1 MKLFFLLILIFSI
14 VDAQID
20 DIKLK
25 QEIGRMVIVGFDE
38 KKVDAESQ
46 IIKDIN
52 NYSLGGVILFDRF
65 YNDRNKTKNISSPK
79 QLKALTS
86 ALKALSNKPIL
97 IAVDQEGGKVAR
109 LKPKYGFKKIPS
121 AKTISQLPIVDA
133 QQFYKQQALMLK
145 QNGINCDFAPV
156 VDVAL
161 NPKNKVIVGLERS
174 YSSNPKEVQKY
185 AKIFIDALRE
195 QNIISV
201 LKHFPGHGS
210 SLADSHKGFVDITN
224 TWQELELEPYKALIK
239 DGDVDMIMT
248 AHVFNKKLDAQYPA
262 TLSYNVNTKLLRKKL
277 GFGGVVVSDDL
288 QMRAITKHYT
298 LKQSLTL
305 AINSGVDMVLFGNQL
320 SHNTPKEIV
329 EAIFEEVKN
338 GNIPYKRIQDANK
351 HIQNLFTKNS
361 IIQKPINFGKKRI
374 ALTKEYIKKHYALNV
389 KDIKIKPKM
398 IVLHW
403 TAIMDFD
410 DCFKRLE
417 PQELYSDRKDI
428 VSASALNVSAHFLV
442 DRDGTIYQLMKD
454 NIMAR
459 HVIGLNYVS
468 IGVENVGGKDNKE
481 EDLTP
486 AQVRANIKLIRYLKA
501 KYPDIEYLLGHHE
514 YRKLE
519 NTKFWMEKDAGY
531 RTTKSDPGV
540 KFMKSVRG
548 EIKDL
553 GLKTP

>member
-1 MKLFFLLILIFSI
+1 MQLFSSN
-14 VDAQID
+14 ID

-374 ALTKEYIKKHYALNV
+374 ALTKEYIKKHYALDV

>member
-1 MKLFFLLILIFSI
+1 
-14 VDAQID
+14 
-20 DIKLK
+20 
-25 QEIGRMVIVGFDE
+25 
-38 KKVDAESQ
+38 
-46 IIKDIN
+46 
-52 NYSLGGVILFDRF
+52 
-65 YNDRNKTKNISSPK
+65 
-79 QLKALTS
+79 
-86 ALKALSNKPIL
+86 
-97 IAVDQEGGKVAR
+97 
-109 LKPKYGFKKIPS
+109 
-121 AKTISQLPIVDA
+121 
-133 QQFYKQQALMLK
+133 
-145 QNGINCDFAPV
+145 
-156 VDVAL
+156 
-161 NPKNKVIVGLERS
+161 
-174 YSSNPKEVQKY
+174 
-185 AKIFIDALRE
+185 
-195 QNIISV
+195 
-201 LKHFPGHGS
+201 
-210 SLADSHKGFVDITN
+210 
-224 TWQELELEPYKALIK
+224 
-239 DGDVDMIMT
+239 
-248 AHVFNKKLDAQYPA
+248 
-262 TLSYNVNTKLLRKKL
+262 
-277 GFGGVVVSDDL
+277 VVVSDDL

>member
-1 MKLFFLLILIFSI
+1 MQLFSSN
-14 VDAQID
+14 ID